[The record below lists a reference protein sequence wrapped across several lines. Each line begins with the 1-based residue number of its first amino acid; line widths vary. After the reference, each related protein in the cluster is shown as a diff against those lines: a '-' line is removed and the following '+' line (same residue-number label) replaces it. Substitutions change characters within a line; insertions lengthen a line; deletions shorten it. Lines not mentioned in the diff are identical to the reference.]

1 MVTSRKLSL
10 GNPVLQRVVST
21 AANLPPED
29 LARLD
34 AVSAKEEP
42 DSLEIENEDS
52 LIESQSQ
59 PSECFLPNG
68 L

>member
-1 MVTSRKLSL
+1 MLSSRRLSL
-10 GNPVLQRVVST
+10 EDPVLQRVVST
-21 AANLPPED
+21 AVNLSPED

-34 AVSAKEEP
+34 AVSAKERA
-42 DSLEIENEDS
+42 DSLEIKNKDS

-59 PSECFLPNG
+59 PSECFLPES